1 MSEEE
6 KPKLGWGGARPGS
19 GRKPGQVDP
28 RPKEIRELLLQAAS
42 ESNYGTDDGKESPSA
57 LRFFT
62 TMANRNLDLFAQ
74 LLLKTIPRQVN
85 SSVESTI
92 GIEIHRSLSDVR
104 RDMEAQ
110 GFSPKMIDSIQ
121 NILPGPT
128 PINGKEPIDAEI
140 SDDDDILVRNR
151 DHD

>member
-6 KPKLGWGGARPGS
+6 KPKLGWGGARPNS
-19 GRKPGQVDP
+19 GRKPGQTDP
-28 RPKEIRELLLQAAS
+28 RPKEIREMLLQAAADS
-42 ESNYGTDDGKESPSA
+42 DYGRDPEHPDEPGSA

-62 TMANRNLDLFAQ
+62 SLANRNLDNFVQ

-104 RDMEAQ
+104 RDMEMQ
-110 GFSPKMIDSIQ
+110 GFSQRQIDMIQ
-121 NILPGPT
+121 NILPGP
-128 PINGKEPIDAEI
+128 INGNDK
-140 SDDDDILVRNR
+140 
-151 DHD
+151 